1 LTRRHLF
8 AWSATLSLGAS
19 LLTAPA
25 LSLAQEATPQA
36 GMPPLPEG
44 CAVYASGF
52 YNPRGIELAADGTL
66 YVAEA
71 GDAGTEPF
79 FAPSGDGTP
88 AATEPLTV
96 FGNSG
101 QISKIAPDGT
111 VSVVATGLASYSF
124 GTEVVGPA
132 DVTVGADGTVYATVG
147 GPGPLTAIVPP
158 IETRDSVVAI
168 DAAGTVSVVADI
180 GANERS
186 NNPDPNAI
194 DSNLGGIVAGEDG
207 LLYAVDTGGNTV
219 YTVDPATG
227 ALNVLA
233 VIPGLPSP
241 GGAANEARGGAAE
254 IDPVPTNLVA
264 APDGGVL
271 VGLLSG
277 GPFIPGSAKVVHVA
291 ADGTV
296 TDAATGLT
304 MVAGVDIDADGTIYA
319 SQVSDD
325 FLAQP
330 PAAGSIQRIAP
341 GGAPEA
347 VISGLILPYDIALD
361 DQGNIFVATMTTS
374 SAGNP
379 PMGMI
384 LKCALPS
391 SDTGEA
397 PVVEGSPAAE
407 GAAAATSIT
416 IDLVDIAFEPN
427 EITIPANTDVTI
439 TLNAQGVAGHDFT
452 IDELGIHSSNLTQ
465 GQTETI
471 TINAAPGTYTFYC
484 SVPGHKEAGMIGT
497 LTVQ

>member
-219 YTVDPATG
+219 YTVDPDTG

-384 LKCALPS
+384 LKCALPA

-416 IDLVDIAFEPN
+416 IDLVDIAFEPKD
-427 EITIPANTDVTI
+427 ITIPANTDVTI